1 MRTLAPEVGIRRT
14 VTRSSARDVAARIVA
29 VFVVVLVS
37 PPAPTAV
44 SVGMIVVVLSF
55 AVATSGIIAPVIPVA
70 VSPVKVVAGIV
81 APIIPNVASSAE
93 VAAAPAIFP
102 RRLTALVMG
111 IPGQGASVVVNVLRP
126 TASEGVGLRRWRMMG

>member
-1 MRTLAPEVGIRRT
+1 MRTLAPEVGICRT

-37 PPAPTAV
+37 QPAPTAV
-44 SVGMIVVVLSF
+44 SIGMIVVVLSF

-70 VSPVKVVAGIV
+70 VSPAKVAAGIV
-81 APIIPNVASSAE
+81 APIIPDVASSAE

-102 RRLTALVMG
+102 RHLTALVTG
-111 IPGQGASVVVNVLRP
+111 IPDQGASVVVNILRP
-126 TASEGVGLRRWRMMG
+126 TRRKV